1 MVSFFSFDFYCNL
14 PTGEKLF
21 IETLEALLYRCS
33 FKTVLWKNAA
43 NFQENTHEKLLF
55 QKRCFASVIL

>member
-1 MVSFFSFDFYCNL
+1 MVSFFSFDFYCNV
-14 PTGEKLF
+14 PTDEKSF
-21 IETLEALLYRCS
+21 NETLEALLYRCS

-43 NFQENTHEKLLF
+43 NFQENSHEKLLF